1 MKKLVKSLF
10 TNYAEQLKTERK
22 FTLTEIKEVINLLPN
37 NKAPGSDKIHVMFL
51 KNADDGL
58 INSLLDLYNYMKDSM
73 CIPYL

>member
-10 TNYAEQLKTERK
+10 TNYDEQLKTERK

-51 KNADDGL
+51 KMLMIA
-58 INSLLDLYNYMKDSM
+58 
-73 CIPYL
+73 